1 MKCPRFIV
9 AIFAALAMTVFV
21 NARSAFAQEAAESGT
36 SVDANWDRTAP
47 TIDDSASSADKVLEI
62 PQATCNKDDPS
73 APCDTSAAAN
83 PDDPNDQA
91 INAPQPGSPPPVLD
105 DDTASS
111 GSSDPDWGDATDYQN
126 QQVYA
131 APYAYPYAY
140 GYGVGVARNVNP
152 QSPVPASAYAPMS
165 SPLTQAARPSLNPGP
180 WMNPPTMS
188 AFSRP
193 AGSPMMGM
201 ASSPPLGFRGFHR

>member
-1 MKCPRFIV
+1 MKSPRFIV
-9 AIFAALAMTVFV
+9 AIFAALAMTVLV
-21 NARSAFAQEAAESGT
+21 NARSAFAQEEATSGT
-36 SVDANWDRTAP
+36 SVDADWDRAAP

-73 APCDTSAAAN
+73 APCDTSAAN

-140 GYGVGVARNVNP
+140 GYGVGVARNANP
-152 QSPVPASAYAPMS
+152 QSPVPASAYAPAPMS

-201 ASSPPLGFRGFHR
+201 ASSPFGFHR

>member
-1 MKCPRFIV
+1 MKNPRFIV

-21 NARSAFAQEAAESGT
+21 NARSAFSQEDATSGT

-73 APCDTSAAAN
+73 APCDTSAAN

-91 INAPQPGSPPPVLD
+91 INAPQPGSPPTVLD
-105 DDTASS
+105 DDTASA

-131 APYAYPYAY
+131 APAYPYAY
-140 GYGVGVARNVNP
+140 GYGYGVTVPRYVNP
-152 QSPVPASAYAPMS
+152 QSPVPASAYAPAPMS
-165 SPLTQAARPSLNPGP
+165 SPLTQAARPPLNPGP
-180 WMNPPTMS
+180 WMNSPTMS
-188 AFSRP
+188 SFSRP

-201 ASSPPLGFRGFHR
+201 ASSPFGFHR